1 MSKTNNETLDSYN
14 KRVLEYVKTSPQK
27 VGDQLGVWIDKILSK
42 LNTNARILEIGSGS
56 GKDDD
61 YFKSKGFHMELTDGS
76 QGFVDYLISKGKQAR
91 LLNILTDELGDCYQL
106 VFADAVFLHFT
117 SEELKA
123 ILSKI
128 YKSLIDRGTVA
139 FTLKAGNGEEIT
151 ERKIDARRYF
161 RYWSADLIRD
171 LLKNIGYENIQI
183 YTIGD
188 YRGEAKMDWL
198 LISAD
203 KM

>member
-1 MSKTNNETLDSYN
+1 
-14 KRVLEYVKTSPQK
+14 
-27 VGDQLGVWIDKILSK
+27 
-42 LNTNARILEIGSGS
+42 
-56 GKDDD
+56 
-61 YFKSKGFHMELTDGS
+61 
-76 QGFVDYLISKGKQAR
+76 
-91 LLNILTDELGDCYQL
+91 LTDELGDCYQL

-139 FTLKAGNGEEIT
+139 FTLKAGNGEEMT
-151 ERKIDARRYF
+151 DRKIDARRYF